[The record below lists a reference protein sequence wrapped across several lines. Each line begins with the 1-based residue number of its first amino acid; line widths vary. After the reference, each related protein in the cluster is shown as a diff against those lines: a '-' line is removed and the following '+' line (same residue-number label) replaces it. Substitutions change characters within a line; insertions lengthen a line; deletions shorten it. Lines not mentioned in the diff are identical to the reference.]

1 MPNLFEN
8 GLFIFRR
15 DLRIIDNNAL
25 NMLNDKCKN
34 IYTIFIF
41 TPEQVGNKNDYKSD
55 NAVQFMIESLQN
67 LSSEINKKKGKLYTF
82 YGDNEKIIKQCIE
95 TLNIDIVCFNLDYT
109 PYAKERDSNIIKMCK
124 KMETYVVYDYDYY
137 LNEPETILNS
147 SGKPYQKFTPYYQ
160 TALKTRIKTPA
171 KMRKIHFGQTT
182 KHLENT
188 ITLNEAMN
196 RFTKTNPNKLVKG
209 GRDEA
214 LKQIKIAAK
223 NIKNYGNTRDI
234 LAKPTSL
241 LSAYIKFGCVSIREV
256 YHTFHSNREFIRQL
270 YWRDFYGQ
278 LLFYNPHIIGHAM
291 YPKYDKIKWNH
302 NEKWLDAWKTGKTGF
317 PIVDAS
323 MRQLNHTGWTHNRG
337 RMIASSILA
346 KIFMIHWKKG
356 EQYYS
361 QKLTDY
367 DVANNNGGWQWSA
380 GSGVDAQPWFRFF
393 NPFLQSKEHDPECE
407 YIKTWIP
414 ELRDVPNEAIHNWNE
429 EHSNYKESHYP
440 KPIVD
445 FKEQKEKSLKMY
457 KEALN

>member
-1 MPNLFEN
+1 MINSFEN

-15 DLRIIDNNAL
+15 DLRIVDNNAL

-34 IYTIFIF
+34 IYAIFIF
-41 TPEQVGNKNDYKSD
+41 TPEQIGNKNEYKSD

-67 LSSEINKKKGKLYTF
+67 LSSEINKKGGKLFTF
-82 YGDNEKIIKQCIE
+82 YGDNEKIIKMCIE
-95 TLNIDIVCFNLDYT
+95 TLDINIVCFNLDYT
-109 PYAKERDSNIIKMCK
+109 PYAKERDSNIIKMCE
-124 KMETYVVYDYDYY
+124 KMKTYVVYDYDYF
-137 LNEPETILNS
+137 LNEPETIMNS

-160 TALKTRIKTPA
+160 AALKNRVTSPT
-171 KMRKIHFGQTT
+171 KMRKIHFAETS

-188 ITLNEAMN
+188 ISLNEAMHK
-196 RFTKTNPNKLVKG
+196 FTKINPNKLVKG

-223 NIKNYGNTRDI
+223 NIKNYGKTRDI

-256 YHTFHSNREFIRQL
+256 YRVFHSNREFIRQL

-278 LLFYNPHIIGHAM
+278 LLFYNPHIIGHSM

-302 NEKWLDAWKTGKTGF
+302 NDNWFDAWKKGQTGF

-323 MRQLNHTGWTHNRG
+323 MRQLNQIGWTHNRG
-337 RMIASSILA
+337 RMIASSILT

-380 GSGVDAQPWFRFF
+380 GTGVDAQPWFRFF
-393 NPFLQSKEHDPECE
+393 NPFLQSKEHDPDCE
-407 YIKTWIP
+407 YIKMWIP
-414 ELRDVPNEAIHNWNE
+414 ELREVPNEAIHKWNE
-429 EHSNYKESHYP
+429 EYGNYKDCNYP
-440 KPIVD
+440 KPIVN
-445 FKEQKEKSLKMY
+445 FKEQKDKSLKMY
-457 KEALN
+457 KDALY